1 MQALKNLL
9 WAIVLLVGFSLALDA
24 AGIDLSNDYDGK
36 QVITELDCQ
45 KRGVKTTTKANGT
58 LWQTELVCKEK

>member
-1 MQALKNLL
+1 MQVIKNIL
-9 WAIVLLVGFSLALDA
+9 WAIVFLVGLSIALDA

-36 QVITELDCQ
+36 QVITELECQ
-45 KRGVKTTTKANGT
+45 KRGVKTTSTANST